1 MKHITKTF
9 LRGLAAVLPIL
20 LTLYVLYWLAITAEA
35 LLGRPLRLLLP
46 QGWYW
51 PGVGIAAA
59 AVLVFIVGLAMEV
72 YVARRILGMLEQLVL
87 QVPLVKTVYAAI
99 KDFAGFVSE
108 SSRDKGMGQVVR
120 VRFAENLH
128 LIGFVTREDFRGTL
142 GIGGGDDLVAVYLP
156 MSYQIGGFTV
166 FVPRSAV
173 TQIDMSREDAMKFV
187 LTAGLKSAGP
197 APSTQPAAA
206 PVKARTRRA

>member
-128 LIGFVTREDFRGTL
+128 LIGFVTREDFRGTPFGL
-142 GIGGGDDLVAVYLP
+142 ADADTVAVYLP
-156 MSYQIGGFTV
+156 MSYQIGGYTV
-166 FVPRSAV
+166 LLPRRLIEP
-173 TQIDMSREDAMKFV
+173 IDMSVEDALRFAV
-187 LTAGLKSAGP
+187 TAGMSRTQHAG
-197 APSTQPAAA
+197 A
-206 PVKARTRRA
+206 